1 MPITVKNDLSDLVC
15 FNVGGK
21 KFYCMREN
29 FLRMPTTRLGL
40 LVRFNILLPF
50 YAKHIFTLFSKVQCE
65 DSLEILKLCDRYFE
79 GDIPEYFFD
88 R

>member
-1 MPITVKNDLSDLVC
+1 MHLPTRNDFSDLVC

-40 LVRFNILLPF
+40 LVRFLSFCFL

-65 DSLEILKLCDRYFE
+65 DSIEILKLCDRYFD

>member
-1 MPITVKNDLSDLVC
+1 MLVEKNFIVWGKIFWDYQQRDLVC
-15 FNVGGK
+15 WWDLI
-21 KFYCMREN
+21 
-29 FLRMPTTRLGL
+29 FLA
-40 LVRFNILLPF
+40 PF
-50 YAKHIFTLFSKVQCE
+50 YAMNIFTLFSKVQCE